1 MPTTLSTTVRHIY
14 DRVPNSV
21 NSQLI
26 ADFHQYMKDNA
37 TSERHQHN
45 CRIKFD
51 QSPDHSSSS
60 IEWQTPEFVNIKKKR
75 TKRLS
80 PYGEHQIWDIEEL
93 KTVIKYEPH
102 KRNKAILSL
111 LWDLNGRNH
120 EITLLRIKHVRLRE
134 RYGEGEIP
142 HQAKT
147 GSGPILLTFSFP
159 YVRDWLNEHPFRNT
173 PEARLICSLNNGAPI
188 KPEALWTIMNQLRLR
203 ISRLIERGSIADDSE
218 RERLRVFLNTK
229 RFNPY
234 CLRHSSISHDSD
246 YLPDYALK
254 KKVRWSMNSKQPSR
268 YIKTRMGND
277 LKEKILSQNGIVS
290 ESDAKPSLN
299 QLF

>member
-37 TSERHQHN
+37 TSERHQNNNLKAIIAFAEFLASETTFYQISAKDQVTKFLDTKIKANSEDPEKRWITTWNDYLVRIKHFFRWLHN

-102 KRNKAILSL
+102 KRNKAILS
-111 LWDLNGRNH
+111 
-120 EITLLRIKHVRLRE
+120 
-134 RYGEGEIP
+134 Y
-142 HQAKT
+142 
-147 GSGPILLTFSFP
+147 F
-159 YVRDWLNEHPFRNT
+159 
-173 PEARLICSLNNGAPI
+173 
-188 KPEALWTIMNQLRLR
+188 
-203 ISRLIERGSIADDSE
+203 
-218 RERLRVFLNTK
+218 
-229 RFNPY
+229 
-234 CLRHSSISHDSD
+234 
-246 YLPDYALK
+246 
-254 KKVRWSMNSKQPSR
+254 
-268 YIKTRMGND
+268 
-277 LKEKILSQNGIVS
+277 GI
-290 ESDAKPSLN
+290 
-299 QLF
+299 